1 MNAFAQRDYRE
12 VVRETPTTGV
22 RLGSTTLAVFNAAS
36 SQRQGPVRRGIDVS
50 LASPREPPKGHE
62 TARQSAQPW
71 LGEIVLARPPGLR
84 TYGTILGLGIA
95 VAVFSLV
102 FVSLDT
108 TVRLEGKVV
117 PAGGE
122 IELAS
127 RSSGVVTQVHVRN
140 GQSVRPGQVLLE
152 VSGDRS
158 TSTGESLAG
167 VLGQALDQQL
177 ASLTLRKDRLEAA
190 FEGRRAEAQAATA
203 AARLEVASAER
214 LRALALQRRELVENQ
229 VAQIQSLV
237 ERGYSSRLELNRRNE
252 MLLLAAQEFET
263 AEARLAAAT
272 SSVMR
277 AAAQASAIEAEAEGE
292 LALIDATLSEL
303 RGRLTQAG
311 VEGEESL
318 RAPISG
324 VVSHVAARVGAQVDA
339 QAPLVFL
346 STGASAFELEIY
358 LTPQARRHV
367 SVGTPVEVRF
377 ADFPRQRYGQVLGT
391 VSAVSGAPV
400 PDPRPGDG
408 GRDRVYVATVRLT
421 RSRADLAARGVA
433 LNPGMEAAAIVRTER
448 APLWRLV
455 LQALDGSA
463 GTSGGAR

>member
-1 MNAFAQRDYRE
+1 M
-12 VVRETPTTGV
+12 
-22 RLGSTTLAVFNAAS
+22 
-36 SQRQGPVRRGIDVS
+36 S
-50 LASPREPPKGHE
+50 LASPGEPPKGHE

-71 LGEIVLARPPGLR
+71 LGDIVLARPPGLR
-84 TYGTILGLGIA
+84 TYGPILGLGIS

-122 IELAS
+122 LELAS

-167 VLGQALDQQL
+167 VLGQALDRQL

-190 FEGRRAEAQAATA
+190 FEGRRTEAQAAAA

-214 LRALALQRRELVENQ
+214 LRALALQRRELVANQ

-272 SSVMR
+272 SSVTR

-292 LALIDATLSEL
+292 LALVDATLSEL
-303 RGRLTQAG
+303 RGRLAQAG
-311 VEGEESL
+311 VEGAESL

-339 QAPLVFL
+339 QTPLVFL
-346 STGASAFELEIY
+346 GTGAAAFELEIY
-358 LTPQARRHV
+358 LTPQARQHV

-377 ADFPRQRYGQVLGT
+377 ANFPRQRYGQVLGI

-400 PDPRPGDG
+400 PDPRPGEG
-408 GRDRVYVATVRLT
+408 GRDRVYVATVRPT
-421 RSRADLAARGVA
+421 GSRADFAARGVT

>member
-1 MNAFAQRDYRE
+1 MA
-12 VVRETPTTGV
+12 G
-22 RLGSTTLAVFNAAS
+22 
-36 SQRQGPVRRGIDVS
+36 
-50 LASPREPPKGHE
+50 
-62 TARQSAQPW
+62 QSAQPW

-84 TYGTILGLGIA
+84 TYGSILGLGIL
-95 VAVFSLV
+95 VAAFSLV

-127 RSSGVVTQVHVRN
+127 RSSGVVTQVYVRN
-140 GQSVRPGQVLLE
+140 GQSVHPGQVLLV

-190 FEGRRAEAQAATA
+190 LAGRRAEARAAVA
-203 AARLEVASAER
+203 AARLEVTSAER
-214 LRALALQRRELVENQ
+214 LRALALRRRELVENQ
-229 VAQIQSLV
+229 VAQVQSLV
-237 ERGYSSRLELNRRNE
+237 ERGYSSRLELSRRSE
-252 MLLLAAQEFET
+252 MLLLAAQEFEA

-272 SSVMR
+272 SSVTR
-277 AAAQASAIEAEAEGE
+277 ATAQAAAMEAEAEGE
-292 LALIDATLSEL
+292 AALVDATISDL
-303 RGRLTQAG
+303 RGRLAQAG

-318 RAPISG
+318 RAPVGG
-324 VVSHVAARVGAQVDA
+324 VVSHVAARLGAQVDP

-346 STGASAFELEIY
+346 GSGEAALELEIY

-367 SVGTPVEVRF
+367 SLGTPVEVRL
-377 ADFPRQRYGQVLGT
+377 ADFPRQRYGHVLGT
-391 VSAVSGAPV
+391 VSAISGAPV
-400 PDPRPGDG
+400 PDPRPSDG
-408 GRDRVYVATVRLT
+408 GRDRVYVATVRLAG
-421 RSRADLAARGVA
+421 SRADLVARGVA
-433 LNPGMEAAAIVRTER
+433 LNPGMDASAIVRTER

-455 LQALDGSA
+455 LEALDGRA
-463 GTSGGAR
+463 GASGGAR